1 MPPSPEPVPSNRVA
15 VISLVA
21 GIVAVVLD
29 FMPVGTGGAVAGPV
43 LGLLAVVLGIIGMR
57 RRINR
62 GVAIAGTAVGG
73 AAIVLAV
80 IFMIMVSKALSGLAN
95 IPVEYDATVANG
107 TATVSVTS
115 PLHVGTI
122 GGEFTGQWSAT
133 EMAGFY
139 DGTAIVIVTGKDSAT
154 QVVSCQILL
163 NGVTVDSQSGAGTVT
178 CRAGLPGL

>member
-15 VISLVA
+15 VVSLVT
-21 GIVAVVLD
+21 GVVAVVLD
-29 FMPVGTGGAVAGPV
+29 FMPVGAGGVVAGLV
-43 LGLLAVVLGIIGMR
+43 VGLAAVVLGIVGMR

-62 GVAIAGTAVGG
+62 GFAIAGTAVGG

-95 IPVEYDATVANG
+95 IPVEYDATVSNG

-115 PLHVGTI
+115 PLHAGTI
-122 GGEFTGQWSAT
+122 GGEFTGKWSAT

-139 DGTAIVIVTGKDSAT
+139 DGTATIVVTGEGSAT
-154 QVVSCQILL
+154 QVVTCQILL
-163 NGVTVDSQSGAGTVT
+163 NGVTVDSQSGTGTVT
-178 CRAGLPGL
+178 CQAGLPGM